1 MASGQGIDPI
11 VNRALIDG
19 VNLAILSLALLV
31 TQPAAAES
39 PFNGTWLMDLA
50 SLQRPP
56 EITTFS
62 LGHGVFSRAAHG
74 AGLAVKADGRVHAV
88 ASDNYVDAVA
98 VSVLGPRRVREIDR
112 LHGKIVYTVSY
123 DVSADGRTMTE
134 RVVIFSNPDHKP
146 IPTVT
151 TRSRI
156 GRPGRGSPMSGQ
168 WQATGSTTTR
178 GHLTRQ
184 FRLVGNRFSSRD
196 PSGYGFDAELG
207 GPPVPVRGDAATA
220 QSAVTM
226 PDERTI
232 VEQGFVNGAPT
243 VTKTMT
249 LLPDGRTI
257 RVVMRPP
264 GETAD
269 VVWMLRRQ

>member
-1 MASGQGIDPI
+1 MHP
-11 VNRALIDG
+11 
-19 VNLAILSLALLV
+19 AILSLALLAA
-31 TQPAAAES
+31 QPATTES

-56 EITTFS
+56 EISTFS
-62 LGHGVFSRAAHG
+62 LKHGVFSRAAHG
-74 AGLAVKADGRVHAV
+74 PGFAVRADGRVHAIGR
-88 ASDNYVDAVA
+88 DNYVDAVA
-98 VSVLGPRRVREIDR
+98 VTVLGPGRVREVDR

-146 IPTVT
+146 IPTVI

-156 GRPGRGSPMSGQ
+156 GRPGPGSPMNGQ
-168 WQATGSTTTR
+168 WQAIGSTTTR

-184 FRLVGNRFSSRD
+184 FRLVGNRFSSTD
-196 PSGYGFDAELG
+196 PSGYGFDAEIG

-226 PDERTI
+226 PDDRTI
-232 VEQGFVNGAPT
+232 VEQGFVNGAPS

-257 RVVMRPP
+257 KVVMRPS
-264 GETAD
+264 GETVD
-269 VVWMLRRQ
+269 VVWMLRRE